1 MMLPAGEWIVL
12 DEQMVDTYFSQL
24 PWELWLCLIK
34 GQWSCT
40 AFQIHLPPSSPFVVS
55 HLLY

>member
-1 MMLPAGEWIVL
+1 MLPAGEWVDL
-12 DEQMVDTYFSQL
+12 DEEMVDTYFSQV

-34 GQWSCT
+34 GQWLCT
-40 AFQIHLPPSSPFVVS
+40 AFQIHLPSNSPLVVS